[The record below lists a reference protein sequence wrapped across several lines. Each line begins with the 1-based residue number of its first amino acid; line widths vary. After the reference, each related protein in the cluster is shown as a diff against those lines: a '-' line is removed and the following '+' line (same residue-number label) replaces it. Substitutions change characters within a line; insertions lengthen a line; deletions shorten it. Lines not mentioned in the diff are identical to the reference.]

1 MATVVPSGAA
11 LGAEICGIDAA
22 MPLSDFDL
30 ALIRQALHKHKVV
43 VLRDQLL
50 RPAQQVAF
58 CARFGSLEEHV
69 LAQFL
74 VPGHRELV
82 RVSNVLDEA
91 GKPIGLVDAGRLWH
105 SDGAFL
111 EKPNLYSML
120 YAIEIPHD
128 AASKAL
134 GQTWFVDTA
143 RAYET
148 LPAATRGRITGL
160 KALNSLE
167 AVYAA
172 MHKEKAALNRP
183 PLTEAQRRGVVHPV
197 VRVHPHSGQLC
208 LYVSRAATV
217 RILGLDEAESRQ
229 LIDELA
235 DWCVRDEMQY
245 HHCWREGDLLLWDNC
260 GGQHLAIGDYALPQR
275 RLMHRATVAGVEPVG
290 ADICEDVAA
299 STA

>member
-1 MATVVPSGAA
+1 VATVIPSGAA

-22 MPLSDFDL
+22 MALSDIDL
-30 ALIRQALHKHKVV
+30 ALMRQALHKYKVI
-43 VLRDQLL
+43 VLRNQRLQ
-50 RPAQQVAF
+50 PAQQIAF

-74 VPGHRELV
+74 VPGHPELV

-111 EKPNLYSML
+111 DKPNLYSML

-128 AASKAL
+128 AAGKAL
-134 GQTWFVDTA
+134 GETWFIDTA
-143 RAYET
+143 KAYET
-148 LPAATRGRITGL
+148 LPAAKQLRITGL
-160 KALNSLE
+160 SALNSLE

-172 MHKEKAALNRP
+172 MHKEKAAVNRP

-217 RILGLDEAESRQ
+217 RILGLEEAESRQ

-235 DWCVRDEMQY
+235 AWCVRDEMQY

-275 RLMHRATVAGVEPVG
+275 RLMHRATVAGIEPVG
-290 ADICEDVAA
+290 ALSRESVTEDIA
-299 STA
+299 

>member
-1 MATVVPSGAA
+1 VATVIPSGAA
-11 LGAEICGIDAA
+11 LGAEIRGIDAA
-22 MPLSDFDL
+22 MPLSDIDL
-30 ALIRQALHKHKVV
+30 ALVLEALHAHKVV

-50 RPAQQVAF
+50 RPAQQIAF

-74 VPGHRELV
+74 VPGHRALV
-82 RVSNVLDEA
+82 RVSNVLDEE

-111 EKPNLYSML
+111 DKPNLYSML
-120 YAIEIPHD
+120 YAMEIPHD
-128 AASKAL
+128 AAGKAL
-134 GQTWFVDTA
+134 GQTWFVDTGK
-143 RAYET
+143 AYDT
-148 LPAATRGRITGL
+148 LPAATKQRIAGL
-160 KALNSLE
+160 EALNSLE

-197 VRVHPHSGQLC
+197 VRVHPYSGQRC

-217 RILGLDEAESRQ
+217 RILGLDAAESRQ
-229 LIDELA
+229 LIDEFA

-245 HHCWREGDLLLWDNC
+245 HHRWREGDLLLWDNC

-275 RLMHRATVAGVEPVG
+275 RLMHRATVAGIETVG
-290 ADICEDVAA
+290 AQARESAA
-299 STA
+299 AGTA

>member
-1 MATVVPSGAA
+1 VATVIPSGAA
-11 LGAEICGIDAA
+11 LGAEIRGIDAS
-22 MPLSDFDL
+22 MPLSDIDL
-30 ALIRQALHKHKVV
+30 GLLRQALHAHKVI

-50 RPAQQVAF
+50 RPAQQIDF

-74 VPGHRELV
+74 VPGHRALV
-82 RVSNVLDEA
+82 RVSNVLDED

-111 EKPNLYSML
+111 DKPNLYSML
-120 YAIEIPHD
+120 YAIEIPHG
-128 AASKAL
+128 AAGQSL

-143 RAYET
+143 KAYDT
-148 LPAATRGRITGL
+148 LPAAMKQRIAGL

-183 PLTEAQRRGVVHPV
+183 PLTESQRRGVVHPV

-217 RILGLDEAESRQ
+217 RILGLGEDESRG

-245 HHCWREGDLLLWDNC
+245 HHHWGEGDLLIWDNC

-275 RLMHRATVAGVEPVG
+275 RLMHRATVAGIEPVG
-290 ADICEDVAA
+290 TAERESLAA
-299 STA
+299 GTA

>member
-1 MATVVPSGAA
+1 MATVVPSDAA
-11 LGAEICGIDAA
+11 LGAEVRGIDAA
-22 MPLSDFDL
+22 RPVCDADL
-30 ALIRQALHKHKVV
+30 ALVRQALHKHKVI
-43 VLRDQLL
+43 VLRDQRLQ
-50 RPAQQVAF
+50 PAQQIDF
-58 CARFGSLEEHV
+58 CARFGTLEEHV

-82 RVSNVLDEA
+82 RVSNVLDQA

-111 EKPNLYSML
+111 DKPNLYSML
-120 YAIEIPHD
+120 YALEIPHN
-128 AASKAL
+128 AAGKAL
-134 GQTWFVDTA
+134 GETWFVDTGK
-143 RAYET
+143 AYET
-148 LPAATRGRITGL
+148 LPAATRCRIKGL

-197 VRVHPHSGQLC
+197 VRVHPHSSQLC

-245 HHCWREGDLLLWDNC
+245 HHHWREGDLLLWDNC

-275 RLMHRATVAGVEPVG
+275 RLMHRATVAGIEPIGAHDRESVV
-290 ADICEDVAA
+290 ADIA
-299 STA
+299 

>member
-1 MATVVPSGAA
+1 MATVTPSGAA
-11 LGAEICGIDAA
+11 LGAEIRGIDASV
-22 MPLSDFDL
+22 PLADADL
-30 ALIRQALHKHKVV
+30 ALVLQALHTHKVV

-50 RPAQQVAF
+50 QPAQQIAF

-82 RVSNVLDEA
+82 RVSNVLDAA

-111 EKPNLYSML
+111 DKPNLYSML
-120 YAIEIPHD
+120 YAIEIPHG
-128 AASKAL
+128 AGGRSL
-134 GQTWFVDTA
+134 GETWFVDTA
-143 RAYET
+143 KAYES
-148 LPAATRGRITGL
+148 LPRAMKQRITGL
-160 KALNSLE
+160 TALNSLE

-172 MHKEKAALNRP
+172 MHKDKAALNRP

-217 RILGLDEAESRQ
+217 RILGLADEDSRA

-245 HHCWREGDLLLWDNC
+245 HHRWREGDLLIWDNC

-275 RLMHRATVAGVEPVG
+275 RLMHRATVAGIEPVG
-290 ADICEDVAA
+290 ASAHESATADAA
-299 STA
+299 